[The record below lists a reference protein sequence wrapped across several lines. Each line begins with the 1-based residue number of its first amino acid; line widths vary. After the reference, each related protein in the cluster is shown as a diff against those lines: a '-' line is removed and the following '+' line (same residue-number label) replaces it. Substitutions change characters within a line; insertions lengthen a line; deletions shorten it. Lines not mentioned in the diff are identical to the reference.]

1 MDKYQLAM
9 LYTQI
14 TNTLQAVNVCVED
27 MNNKTHGKDD
37 LIVQADLLSKQQ
49 RILKNHL
56 QDLGVLD

>member
-14 TNTLQAVNVCVED
+14 TNTLQAVNVCAED
-27 MNNKTHGKDD
+27 MNNKTHGKAD
-37 LIVQADLLSKQQ
+37 LLVQADLLGKQQ